1 MLRIVIVDDEPLARR
16 ALHRLLRA
24 MPQVQVVGE
33 AEGLEDARQILARTQ
48 PDAVLLDIALG
59 AGDGFALLKT
69 LDTPPKVI
77 FVTAHPGHA
86 VDAFAVNAVDYL
98 LKPVTAERLAQALER
113 VEPTAVAGSD
123 APGSALLDL
132 RTPSRTVRVPPDA
145 IAALRADGD
154 FTRVLLA
161 DQPPLMML
169 RPLGQFETL
178 LPMPPFLRVGRSLI
192 LNCNR
197 LRTIEA
203 RSRDAVRLHL
213 RGIPEPLEIGRI
225 AATRLRAALAAQRA
239 DPPAG

>member
-33 AEGLEDARQILARTQ
+33 AEGLGDARQILARTQ

-77 FVTAHPGHA
+77 FVTGHPGHA

-98 LKPVTAERLAQALER
+98 LKPVTAERLAQALAR
-113 VEPTAVAGSD
+113 VEPVAAGVED
-123 APGSALLDL
+123 PSALLDL

-239 DPPAG
+239 DPPSG

>member
-16 ALHRLLRA
+16 ALQRLLRA
-24 MPQVQVVGE
+24 MPQVRVVGE
-33 AEGLEDARQILARTQ
+33 AEGLADARVLLARTQ
-48 PDAVLLDIALG
+48 PDAVLLDVALG
-59 AGDGFALLKT
+59 TGDGFDLLKT
-69 LDTPPKVI
+69 LEAPPKVI

-86 VDAFAVNAVDYL
+86 VDAFAVKAVDYL

-113 VEPTAVAGSD
+113 VEPLTGAGAAEG
-123 APGSALLDL
+123 APGLLDL

-169 RPLGQFETL
+169 RTLGQFEAL
-178 LPMPPFLRVGRSLI
+178 LPMPPFVRLGRSLMV
-192 LNCNR
+192 NCDR

-203 RSRDAVRLHL
+203 RSRDEVRLTL
-213 RGIPEPLEIGRI
+213 RGIADPLEIGRV
-225 AATRLRAALAAQRA
+225 AAARLRAALAAAATSR
-239 DPPAG
+239 